1 MTADTEDEFVIA
13 QANEPLDEE
22 GRFIDK
28 KVSARY
34 RDEILEVPVQEL
46 TIWIFRQDSLYR
58 LLRLVSIP

>member
-34 RDEILEVPVQEL
+34 RDEILEVPG
-46 TIWIFRQDSLYR
+46 FKN
-58 LLRLVSIP
+58 